1 MLKKKETK
9 IEKIKTVFDLPIK
22 ESKTSFKEI
31 AKCVYSIIE
40 NPKFAEIASKI
51 PVPAGATQKDIENM
65 IKEYTPKKIQNVLDL
80 LLEDNYSDIIKIC
93 ALVFCETVD
102 FYETK
107 SLNQIAEDFS
117 RLTKDEAYQILGF
130 FTRAGK

>member
-1 MLKKKETK
+1 MFKKKETK
-9 IEKIKTVFDLPIK
+9 VEKIKTVFDLPIK

-31 AKCVYSIIE
+31 AKCVYNIID

-51 PVPAGATQKDIENM
+51 PVPAGATQKDIEVLV
-65 IKEYTPKKIQNVLDL
+65 KKYTPQKIQNVLDL
-80 LLEDNYSDIIKIC
+80 LLEDNYNDVIKIC
-93 ALVFCETVD
+93 SLIFCETVE

-130 FTRAGK
+130 FPHAGK